1 MTPAIANEKYVSL
14 TTYRKNG
21 EPKPAPVWIADLGDG
36 TVGFCTASSS
46 WKVKRL
52 ANDPKVTLS
61 PSDSKGNV
69 APGAEIIT
77 GTAVTSTG
85 PDFDRVWA
93 LIVAKYGIQARGIKA
108 FGSFMKL
115 IGKGSGTD
123 AAIIITLDTMDAD
136 S

>member
-1 MTPAIANEKYVSL
+1 MTIANEKYVSL

-21 EPKPAPVWIADLGDG
+21 EAKPAPVWIVDTGEG
-36 TVGFCTASSS
+36 TVGFCTSSSS

-52 ANDPKVTLS
+52 NHDPTVSLS
-61 PSDSKGNV
+61 PSDAKGNV
-69 APGAEIIT
+69 SDGAPVLAGA
-77 GTAVTSTG
+77 AVVSAE
-85 PDFDRVWA
+85 DFARVWP
-93 LIVAKYGIQARGIKA
+93 LVVAKYGVQARGIKL

-123 AAIIITLDTMDAD
+123 TAIIITLAPEGID